1 MNKKE
6 YIEFVKNNFKGSTIE
21 LLINQINFV
30 NIKIILNQIN
40 IIIKLIM
47 KNVELIKEDC

>member
-6 YIEFVKNNFKGSTIE
+6 YIDYANKNFKGSTIE

-30 NIKIILNQIN
+30 NIKIVLNQIN
-40 IIIKLIM
+40 IITKLIM
-47 KNVELIKEDC
+47 KNV